1 MSNILVAYFSA
12 GGITEK
18 AARQLA
24 EVLNADLM
32 EIKPSE
38 HYTAEDLDWTD
49 KKSRSSVEM
58 NDPDARPEI
67 ADKPENI
74 DKYDKVFIGFPIWWY
89 VAPRIIETFMD
100 SYDFSG
106 KSVIP
111 FATSGGSGIEKAE
124 KALKESYPGNIKWLK
139 GRLLNG
145 VSRKEIEEWISSL

>member
-24 EVLNADLM
+24 EVLNADLL

-38 HYTAEDLDWTD
+38 PYTAEDLDWTD

-67 ADKPENI
+67 AEKPENI
-74 DKYDKVFIGFPIWWY
+74 DKYDKIFIGFPIWWY

-106 KSVIP
+106 KTVIP

-124 KALKESYPGNIKWLK
+124 NALRKSYSDNIKWLK

-145 VSRKEIEEWISSL
+145 ISRKEIEEWISSL